1 MRILNSHAESLPP
14 AEGVGDRGVLYARR
28 LTRPA
33 GGAWLGN
40 HLWVAD
46 SRDRFC
52 RVEGRPG
59 FATARSDVGTPPG
72 LLLSPG
78 QPTYDPRN
86 RAVYVP
92 DNARRGRG
100 LWRLRF
106 DPRRERLGGLTL
118 LAPGLG
124 LAAVRPTASAL
135 GPDGRL
141 YLGGLNGGAVLRVD
155 NPAGA
160 RQTVERI
167 GRSLKGGWIGGLAF
181 VGSDLYLAERDGL
194 SMLLNAT
201 ETTEE
206 RVAER
211 VPHTSPWPTTAVLN
225 DGQGSLLTV
234 VPSLG
239 AVLRLRLA
247 QEEQEV
253 LAASGTLEDGSV
265 AKFAFSRCKSAGL
278 ALAPGG
284 HLLVFDDPGRDLF
297 DAQGRIWLLPLRR

>member
-1 MRILNSHAESLPP
+1 LRILTSHAESLPP
-14 AEGVGDRGVLYARR
+14 AAGGDRGVLYASR

-46 SRDRFC
+46 SRARFC

-78 QPTYDPRN
+78 QPTYDPRH
-86 RAVYVP
+86 RAVYLP

-106 DPRRERLGGLTL
+106 DPQRERLGDLTL
-118 LAPGLG
+118 IAPGLG
-124 LAAVRPTASAL
+124 IAAVRPTASAL

-194 SMLLNAT
+194 SLLREAT
-201 ETTEE
+201 GEAAE
-206 RVAER
+206 RVAAR
-211 VPHTSPWPTTAVLN
+211 VPHTSPWPTTAALN
-225 DGQGSLLTV
+225 DGQGSLFTV
-234 VPSLG
+234 VPAMG
-239 AVLRLRLA
+239 AVLRLGLV
-247 QEEQEV
+247 QGVQEV
-253 LAASGTLEDGSV
+253 LAASGTLEDGTV
-265 AKFAFSRCKSAGL
+265 APFVFSRCKSAGL

-297 DAQGRIWLLPLRR
+297 DAQGRIWLLPLRH